1 MTIGAPPAETL
12 SADVIVVGSG
22 GAGLCAAAAAS
33 RSGAGVIL
41 VTKGKAG
48 AANATAY
55 AGGGFTVSPAPG
67 GSGAGPEATLP
78 EGGESLAEEPS
89 LEMTPEEHFRLSLET
104 GRFLC
109 RPGLLRALCFEG
121 PRAMREL
128 ERDYGVRLEWFSRGC
143 SVHRYGRPPL
153 LGGLGLT
160 RPLLTY
166 LRRAGVRV
174 IEGTV
179 VTAIIRDGDAPARG
193 QVRGV
198 VAVVPDSGQTI
209 HLAAGAVVVATGG
222 GGAIYGRTDN
232 PPRMTGDGY
241 ALLAQ
246 AGASLEDM
254 EFVQFYPLGV
264 AEPGLPA
271 RLLDTSLLD
280 LARLTDENGDEPLAG
295 RLEEWGFSSG
305 AEINLYAR
313 DRAAVALGRH
323 LAGGHKLLLHTEELD
338 PAGLP
343 DDYLTRLRE
352 MFPRSLDPFS
362 RPVAVAPTQHYFC
375 GGAMISVSGE
385 VLGDGGVIPGLYACG
400 EVTGGVDGANRVGGN
415 ALTNIVTFGLA
426 VGKAAA
432 AHAAKTRGRREGLDG
447 TGLPPSAV
455 EGIGPGTASSLSGRR
470 IGSERPALLRRELH
484 ALCDRHLG
492 PVRTEA
498 GLRAALSGLDELG
511 RRAAEVATPSRADFL
526 LALEMDFALAS
537 AGFVARAA
545 LARTESRG
553 CHFRLDHPAEDPAWA
568 RHVVLG
574 PEGPSTSRT
583 GPPRG

>member
-1 MTIGAPPAETL
+1 
-12 SADVIVVGSG
+12 
-22 GAGLCAAAAAS
+22 
-33 RSGAGVIL
+33 
-41 VTKGKAG
+41 
-48 AANATAY
+48 
-55 AGGGFTVSPAPG
+55 
-67 GSGAGPEATLP
+67 
-78 EGGESLAEEPS
+78 
-89 LEMTPEEHFRLSLET
+89 
-104 GRFLC
+104 
-109 RPGLLRALCFEG
+109 
-121 PRAMREL
+121 MREL
-128 ERDYGVRLEWFSRGC
+128 KRDYGVRLEWFSRGC

-313 DRAAVALGRH
+313 
-323 LAGGHKLLLHTEELD
+323 
-338 PAGLP
+338 
-343 DDYLTRLRE
+343 
-352 MFPRSLDPFS
+352 
-362 RPVAVAPTQHYFC
+362 
-375 GGAMISVSGE
+375 
-385 VLGDGGVIPGLYACG
+385 
-400 EVTGGVDGANRVGGN
+400 
-415 ALTNIVTFGLA
+415 
-426 VGKAAA
+426 
-432 AHAAKTRGRREGLDG
+432 
-447 TGLPPSAV
+447 
-455 EGIGPGTASSLSGRR
+455 
-470 IGSERPALLRRELH
+470 
-484 ALCDRHLG
+484 
-492 PVRTEA
+492 
-498 GLRAALSGLDELG
+498 
-511 RRAAEVATPSRADFL
+511 
-526 LALEMDFALAS
+526 
-537 AGFVARAA
+537 ARAA
-545 LARTESRG
+545 RATK
-553 CHFRLDHPAEDPAWA
+553 PAEARAKSISRARRKSARLGVATSAARRPSSSRPESAARSPAS
-568 RHVVLG
+568 V
-574 PEGPSTSRT
+574 RT
-583 GPPRG
+583 GPRCRSHRA